1 MGSKAIALGVLLVL
15 AAGVPLSA
23 APRKP
28 LPPPKV
34 VNFVRQT
41 LKRGAA
47 ETYAEIEASIARGYR
62 QGRIPMY
69 WICLQSEG
77 NPSAIL
83 YLNIYDATDQAQRAT
98 NTYNSM
104 VVPHHPELLKLQQR
118 LTTHGDGAP
127 VSMLT
132 QRREEFVFGR
142 RDVDFSTMTALR
154 MTIFHVRAG
163 REGEFV
169 DAAQTGR
176 AVPWQLYEDTASCTF
191 VLVSPLRKA
200 TERDHGIPRRLRQLR
215 GVYTMDRPVVYA
227 VRPAMSHAPP
237 EFAAANPR
245 FRRPATH

>member
-1 MGSKAIALGVLLVL
+1 LAVVTLLLLVL
-15 AAGVPLSA
+15 ADSRPAMA

-28 LPPPKV
+28 MAPPKV

-47 ETYAEIEASIARGYR
+47 VNYAEIEALIARGYR
-62 QGRIPMY
+62 QSRIPMY
-69 WICLQSEG
+69 WICLQSDR

-83 YLNIYDATDQAQRAT
+83 YLNVYDATDQAHRAT
-98 NTYNSM
+98 ATYNNM

-132 QRREEFVFGR
+132 QRRDEFVYGR

-154 MTIFHVRAG
+154 MTIFRVRAG

-176 AVPWQLYEDTASCTF
+176 AVPWQLYEDTASSTF
-191 VLVSPLRKA
+191 VLVSPLGKA
-200 TERDHGIPRRLRQLR
+200 SERDHGIPRRLRQLR

-237 EFAAANPR
+237 EFAAVNPR
-245 FRRPATH
+245 YRRPATH

>member
-1 MGSKAIALGVLLVL
+1 VAIVALVALMMAGSRPAM
-15 AAGVPLSA
+15 AAE
-23 APRKP
+23 RKP
-28 LPPPKV
+28 LAPPRV

-47 ETYAEIEASIARGYR
+47 EAYAEIEASIARGYR

-69 WICLQSEG
+69 WICLQSDR

-83 YLNIYDATDQAQRAT
+83 YLNVYNATEQHQRAT
-98 NTYNSM
+98 GTYNNM

-118 LTTHGDGAP
+118 LATHGDGVP

-132 QRREEFVFGR
+132 QRRDEFVYGR

-176 AVPWQLYEDTASCTF
+176 AVPWQLYEDTASSTF

-200 TERDHGIPRRLRQLR
+200 QERDHGIPRRLRQLR

-237 EFAAANPR
+237 EYVSVNPR
-245 FRRPATH
+245 FRGR